1 MSALVV
7 SNLLLWVAVLV
18 LAGLV
23 FALVRQVGVLHE
35 RIAPAGAL
43 VVGDGPKVGEPAPR
57 LEVAALDGARLAL
70 GGPDP
75 DGRGT
80 LLLFVS
86 PTCPV
91 CKTLLPVARRVARD
105 EGRALRLV
113 LASDGPIEEHAAFVA
128 REGLAE
134 VPYVVSMEL
143 GLAHRVGRLPWAVIV
158 DAEGIVRARGLVS
171 SREHLESLFE
181 AWTRGV
187 ASIQDHLAAGRGEAG
202 GRPAG
207 EAGERPTSGEERA

>member
-18 LAGLV
+18 LAGVVL
-23 FALVRQVGVLHE
+23 ALARQIGVLHE
-35 RIAPAGAL
+35 RVAPAGAL
-43 VVGDGPKVGEPAPR
+43 VMGDGPRVGEPAPR
-57 LEVAALDGARLAL
+57 IEAPLL
-70 GGPDP
+70 GGGRRILGAPAE

-91 CKTLLPVARRVARD
+91 CKTLLPVARSVARD
-105 EGRALRLV
+105 EGRGLELV
-113 LASDGPIEEHAAFVA
+113 LASDGPAEEHAAFVA

-134 VPYVVSMEL
+134 VPYVLSAEL

-158 DAEGIVRARGLVS
+158 DAAGIVRARGLVS

-187 ASIQDHLAAGRGEAG
+187 ASIQEHLARGRGEL
-202 GRPAG
+202 
-207 EAGERPTSGEERA
+207 PTPREEQA